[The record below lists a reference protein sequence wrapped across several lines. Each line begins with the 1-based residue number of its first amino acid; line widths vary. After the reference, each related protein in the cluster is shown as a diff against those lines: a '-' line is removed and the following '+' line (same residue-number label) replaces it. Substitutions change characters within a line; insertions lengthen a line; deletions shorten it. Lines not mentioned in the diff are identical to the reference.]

1 MNGLDEGWR
10 RERDSNPRSQSSRD
24 NRFRGGRFR
33 PLSHL
38 SENTII
44 FNDCKNLEQSTNKS
58 MSFKYALFAL
68 PEEIGL
74 FLTGRI
80 GKD

>member
-1 MNGLDEGWR
+1 MLE
-10 RERDSNPRSQSSRD
+10 ERAGFEPAIPVTWD

-38 SENTII
+38 SKNTLI
-44 FNDCKNLEQSTNKS
+44 FNDYKNLEQSINKS

-74 FLTGRI
+74 FLTRRI